1 MPRIPEDLLNRIK
14 EEIRVEDL
22 AQRRGIELKK
32 VGENLVGFCPFHLD
46 RNTPNLVITPQKNV
60 WHCFVCQTGGSPI
73 DWTMKEKG
81 VSIRHALEILI
92 AEHFPLELAPA
103 LWIPRRTTVPQ
114 VSSPLDGSADDR
126 QLALDVIGYYHGV
139 ARSSLELQAFLEK
152 RGIASEET
160 FEHFQLGYCDRTLCY
175 RLPAMATSA
184 GKAIRTRLQRLGFL
198 RESGHEFFRGSLTIP
213 VFDENGD
220 VVDCYGRKI
229 RNDLRAGT
237 PDHVYRPGAHRGVF
251 NVKALEASKE
261 IILCEAFIDAIKAW
275 QEGFRNVTSARGTEG
290 FTDEMLEAF
299 ARHGVEKV
307 LIAFDRD
314 EAGDRGAEKVAGKL
328 MARGIGCY
336 RVLFPHK
343 MDLNE
348 YALKVTPAARSL
360 DVLFRSATW
369 MGNGRKPDRS
379 IVALTSSSRVETSSS
394 SPAVVP
400 PPALFPV
407 TPPLASPSLA
417 AEKATAAEE
426 ENTATSEPGTSA
438 AAETVEPPSPVLRS
452 PQDKAH
458 TDAPASVTELAGETA
473 EASDAPVASP
483 ASSNLVKSSE
493 DEAHFLFGDRRYR
506 VRGLKRNLSFGLMKV
521 NLFASRDGLFDET
534 GALRSESAPIAGF
547 HVDTLDLYSARSRQ
561 LFEKQAGVEM
571 GVEDHAVKRDLG
583 QILRMLEALQQ
594 EAIEKALKPKVKTI
608 TLTEKETAEAM
619 ALLKDPRLLG
629 RILGDFSR
637 SGLVGEETNKL
648 VAYLAATSRK
658 LDRPLAVIIQSSSA
672 AGKSRL
678 MEAVLDFMPEEEREK
693 YSALTA
699 NSLFYFSEDKSLRHK
714 ILAIAEEHGAER
726 ATYALKLLQS
736 EGELTIAS
744 TGKDPQ
750 TGRLVTQEYRVEG
763 PVMIFLTTTAVEID
777 EELLNRCLVL
787 SVDEDREQTRKIH
800 LLQREAETIEG
811 LLAAKERA
819 RLLKLHRNAQRLLR
833 PLLVANPWAP
843 SLTFIDDRTRTRRDH
858 VKYLTLIR
866 TIALLFQYQRP
877 VKKVK
882 GAAGSGGAGDEIEYV
897 EVTREDIAIANRLC
911 AEVLGR
917 SLDELPARTR
927 RLLMLLDAWVSET
940 CAKSD
945 VARCDFL
952 FSARQAR
959 ERTGFTHDQ
968 LRVHLGRLVA
978 LEYVLVHRG
987 GRGQSFV
994 YELLYDGKGKDGK
1007 PFVVGLIE
1015 IDSLA
1020 RTGALD
1026 LSTTT
1031 TAGGEKPGCGGPM
1044 GWGGGADGVW
1054 VVGGGNGTKPVW
1066 KKGFLTLAAESPESS
1081 PLGGHA
1087 KESSYP
1093 NEGPA
1098 AKEKARWPRAPR
1110 INLIRR
1116 PAITLERNLVEV

>member
-1 MPRIPEDLLNRIK
+1 MPRIPEDLLSRIK

-22 AQRRGIELKK
+22 ARGRGIELKK

-46 RNTPNLVITPQKNV
+46 RNTPNLVVTPAKNV

-81 VSIRHALEILI
+81 VSVRHALEILV
-92 AEHFPLELAPA
+92 AEFFPLEASTA
-103 LWIPRRTTVPQ
+103 LSIPKRNTVPQ
-114 VSSPLDGSADDR
+114 VSSPLDTAADDR
-126 QLALDVIGYYHGV
+126 QLALDVIGYYHGA
-139 ARSSLELQAFLEK
+139 ARSSPELQAFLEK

-160 FEHFQLGYCDRTLCY
+160 FEHFQLGFSNRTLGY
-175 RLPAMATSA
+175 RLPAMVTKA
-184 GKAIRTRLQRLGFL
+184 GGAIRTRLQGLGFL
-198 RESGHEFFRGSLTIP
+198 RESGHEHFNGSLVIP
-213 VFDENGD
+213 IFDENGS
-220 VVDCYGRKI
+220 VAGCYGRKI
-229 RNDLRAGT
+229 RNDLRPGT
-237 PDHVYRPGAHRGVF
+237 PDHLYLPGPHRGVF
-251 NVKALEASKE
+251 NVRALEASKE
-261 IILCEAFIDAIKAW
+261 IVLCEALLDAIKAW
-275 QEGFRNVTSARGTEG
+275 HEGFRNVTSAYGTEG
-290 FTDEMLEAF
+290 FTEEMLTAF
-299 ARHGVEKV
+299 AHHGVEKV

-314 EAGDRGAEKVAGKL
+314 EAGDRGAEKIAGKL
-328 MARGIGCY
+328 TAKGIGCY
-336 RVLFPHK
+336 RVLFPHR

-348 YALKVTPAARSL
+348 YALKIQPAQRAL
-360 DVLFRSATW
+360 DVLFRSAMW
-369 MGNGRKPDRS
+369 MGNGRKPS
-379 IVALTSSSRVETSSS
+379 HSVVALATIVS
-394 SPAVVP
+394 
-400 PPALFPV
+400 PPAP
-407 TPPLASPSLA
+407 PPLAAESPEPA
-417 AEKATAAEE
+417 AEK
-426 ENTATSEPGTSA
+426 ENTSVPEPQIPA
-438 AAETVEPPSPVLRS
+438 AAEIVVPASPVLRS
-452 PQDKAH
+452 
-458 TDAPASVTELAGETA
+458 DAPA
-473 EASDAPVASP
+473 ASP
-483 ASSNLVKSSE
+483 ATSNLVKSNE

-561 LFEKQAGVEM
+561 LFEKQAGLEM
-571 GVEDHAVKRDLG
+571 GVEDHAIKRDLG
-583 QILRMLEALQQ
+583 QILRILEALQQ

-619 ALLKDPRLLG
+619 ALLKDPKLLE
-629 RILGDFSR
+629 RILEDFSR

-787 SVDEDREQTRKIH
+787 TVDEDREQTRRIH
-800 LLQREAETIEG
+800 ELQREAETIEG
-811 LLAAKERA
+811 LLLLNEREKVLA
-819 RLLKLHRNAQRLLR
+819 LHQNAQRLLR
-833 PLLVANPWAP
+833 PLHVVNPFARE
-843 SLTFIDDRTRTRRDH
+843 LTFVDDRTRTRRDH

-866 TIALLFQYQRP
+866 TLALLFQYQRE

-882 GAAGSGGAGDEIEYV
+882 WNGGRGGGDEIEYV
-897 EVTREDIAIANRLC
+897 EVTREDIAVANRLC
-911 AEVLGR
+911 SEVLGR
-917 SLDELPARTR
+917 SLDELPPRTR
-927 RLLMLLDAWVSET
+927 KLLMLLDSWVSDT
-940 CAKSD
+940 CGKSD
-945 VARCDFL
+945 VNRCDFL

-987 GRGQSFV
+987 GRGQCFV
-994 YELLYDGKGKDGK
+994 YELLYDGKGKDGR
-1007 PFVVGLIE
+1007 PFVVGLI
-1015 IDSLA
+1015 DLA
-1020 RTGALD
+1020 AGA
-1026 LSTTT
+1026 TT
-1031 TAGGEKPGCGGPM
+1031 TAGGEKAGCGGSM

-1054 VVGGGNGTKPVW
+1054 VVGGGNGTKPVRE
-1066 KKGFLTLAAESPESS
+1066 KGFLTLAAESPESS
-1081 PLGGHA
+1081 PLGGHG
-1087 KESSYP
+1087 KESSYS

-1098 AKEKARWPRAPR
+1098 AKEKARFASGVR
-1110 INLIRR
+1110 INLIKR
-1116 PAITLERNLVEV
+1116 PAVTLSRSVERVVRAS

>member
-22 AQRRGIELKK
+22 ARRRGIELKK
-32 VGENLVGFCPFHLD
+32 VGENVVGFCPFHLD
-46 RNTPNLVITPQKNV
+46 RHTPNLVITPAKNV
-60 WHCFVCQTGGSPI
+60 WHCFVCQKGGSPI

-81 VSIRHALEILI
+81 VSVRHALEILV
-92 AEHFPLELAPA
+92 AEFFPLELASA
-103 LWIPRRTTVPQ
+103 LTIPRRTTVPQ
-114 VSSPLDGSADDR
+114 VSSPLDQTADDR
-126 QLALDVIGYYHGV
+126 QLALDVVGYYHG
-139 ARSSLELQAFLEK
+139 AAKASPELQAFLEK
-152 RGIASEET
+152 RGMASEET
-160 FEHFQLGYCDRTLCY
+160 FEHFQLGYANRTLGY
-175 RLPAMATSA
+175 RLPAMVTKA
-184 GKAIRTRLQRLGFL
+184 GGAIRARLQKLGFL
-198 RESGHEFFRGSLTIP
+198 RESGHEHFSGSLVIP
-213 VFDENGD
+213 IFGESGD
-220 VVDCYGRKI
+220 VVGCYGRKI
-229 RNDLRAGT
+229 RSDLRPGT
-237 PDHVYRPGAHRGVF
+237 PDHLYLPGPHRGVF
-251 NVKALEASKE
+251 NIRALEASRE
-261 IILCEAFIDAIKAW
+261 IILCEALIDAIKAW
-275 QEGFRNVTSARGTEG
+275 HEGFRNVTSAYGTEG
-290 FTDEMLEAF
+290 FTGEMLEAF
-299 ARHGVEKV
+299 TRHGVEKV

-314 EAGDRGAEKVAGKL
+314 QAGDRGAEKVAAKL
-328 MARGIGCY
+328 MAKGIDCY

-348 YALKVTPAARSL
+348 YALKLTPAARSL
-360 DVLFRSATW
+360 DVLFRSAVW
-369 MGNGRKPDRS
+369 MGNGSKPGHAA
-379 IVALTSSSRVETSSS
+379 VAL
-394 SPAVVP
+394 AAGVP
-400 PPALFPV
+400 PPAPPRSPGGWSLLAPR
-407 TPPLASPSLA
+407 TPPSTPHDVPVVMPAPLA
-417 AEKATAAEE
+417 AEDPEPAAKE
-426 ENTATSEPGTSA
+426 ENRPDA
-438 AAETVEPPSPVLRS
+438 ALEPSPVLRS
-452 PQDKAH
+452 PQDEAH
-458 TDAPASVTELAGETA
+458 ADAPVSVTEPASEAPQAPG
-473 EASDAPVASP
+473 ASDPAPAATNP
-483 ASSNLVKSSE
+483 IKSSE

-547 HVDTLDLYSARSRQ
+547 HVDSLDLYSARSRQ
-561 LFEKQAGVEM
+561 LFEKQAGLEM

-583 QILRMLEALQQ
+583 QVLRMLEALQQ
-594 EAIEKALKPKVKTI
+594 EAIEKALKPKVKTV
-608 TLTEKETAEAM
+608 TLTGKETAEAM
-619 ALLKDPRLLG
+619 ALLKDPKLLQ
-629 RILGDFSR
+629 RILADFSR
-637 SGLVGEETNKL
+637 CGLVGEETNKL

-787 SVDEDREQTRKIH
+787 SVDEDREQTKRIH
-800 LLQREAETIEG
+800 ELQREAETIEG
-811 LLAAKERA
+811 LLRAHERE
-819 RLLKLHRNAQRLLR
+819 RLLALHQNAQRLLR
-833 PLLVANPWAP
+833 PLAVVNPFARE
-843 SLTFIDDRTRTRRDH
+843 LTFVDDRTRTRRDH

-877 VKKVK
+877 VKRVK
-882 GAAGSGGAGDEIEYV
+882 RNGSGADEIEYV
-897 EVTREDIAIANRLC
+897 EVTREDIAVANRLC

-927 RLLMLLDAWVSET
+927 KLLMLLDGWVSEA
-940 CAKSD
+940 CFRGE
-945 VARCDFL
+945 VHRCDFL
-952 FSARQAR
+952 FSARGAR
-959 ERTGFTHDQ
+959 EKTGFTHDQ
-968 LRVHLGRLVA
+968 LRVHLGRLIA

-987 GRGQSFV
+987 GRGQCFV

-1007 PFVVGLIE
+1007 PFVVGLID